1 MQIDR
6 KKISFLAILLSLPFI
21 TVATPGLSQE
31 NSLNFISEVKGD
43 VNIQRSGRKNYQ
55 KAYGGELLDSSD
67 SLQLGKGASTKVV
80 CNNLFIWNIQ
90 SPGEFSVSSGCP
102 STGKPVLIR
111 NGSERAPTRAPNDP
125 AIPYI
130 INPRDTAI
138 LSDKPTLRWNA
149 VKGANSY
156 QVQVRGPGVNWTTE
170 VKQPEVVYSGKET
183 LQPGSRYRVIVTA
196 DNGVSSESE
205 APAGFTLLSE
215 EDAKRVK
222 AEIIQ
227 LQKQP
232 LRDESKTLALAYL
245 YKSKNLNA
253 AAIDLLAGLVKQ
265 GSRTTSV
272 YQLLGSVYQQ
282 VGLHRLA
289 KEQYLTA
296 LKLAKAERN
305 LEAQA
310 IIQTSL
316 GEIDIVLDNLQQAFE
331 SLQAAQS
338 GYRNLGDEQQVQQL
352 QQKLD
357 DLKGRLT
364 S

>member
-1 MQIDR
+1 MQKDR
-6 KKISFLAILLSLPFI
+6 KLIRLIGILLSLPFI
-21 TVATPGLSQE
+21 AVATPGFTQQ

-43 VNIQRSGRKNYQ
+43 VKIKYSGRKNYQ
-55 KAYGGELLDSSD
+55 KAYSGEILNSSD
-67 SLQLGKGASTKVV
+67 SLQLGRGASTKVL
-80 CNNLFIWNIQ
+80 CNNLSTWNVS
-90 SPGEFSVSSGCP
+90 SPGEFSVSSGCA
-102 STGKPVLIR
+102 STEKPILIR
-111 NGSERAPTRAPNDP
+111 SGSNRAPTRAPNDL

-130 INPRDTAI
+130 ISPRDTAI
-138 LSDKPTLRWNA
+138 LSDKLTLRWNA
-149 VKGANSY
+149 VKGATNY
-156 QVQVRGPGVNWTTE
+156 QVKLRGPGVNWTTE

-183 LQPGSRYRVIVTA
+183 LQPGSRYQVIVTA

-205 APAGFTLLSE
+205 EPAGFTLLSE

-222 AEIIQ
+222 AEITQ

-245 YKSKNLNA
+245 YKSNNLNA

-272 YQLLGSVYQQ
+272 YQLLGSLYQQ
-282 VGLHRLA
+282 VGLHQLG
-289 KEQYLTA
+289 KEQYFTA
-296 LKLAKAERN
+296 LKLAKAEKN
-305 LEAQA
+305 LEAQV

-357 DLKGRLT
+357 DLTRRLP

>member
-1 MQIDR
+1 MQKDR
-6 KKISFLAILLSLPFI
+6 KLIRLVGILLSLPFI
-21 TVATPGLSQE
+21 AVATPGFTQQ
-31 NSLNFISEVKGD
+31 NCLNFISAVKGD
-43 VNIQRSGRKNYQ
+43 VKIKYSGRKNYQ
-55 KAYGGELLDSSD
+55 KAYSGEILNSSD
-67 SLQLGKGASTKVV
+67 SLQLERGASTKVV
-80 CNNLFIWNIQ
+80 CNNLSTWNVS

-102 STGKPVLIR
+102 STEKPILTR
-111 NGSERAPTRAPNDP
+111 NGSNRVWTRAPNDP
-125 AIPYI
+125 TIPYI
-130 INPRDTAI
+130 ISPRDTAI
-138 LSDKPTLRWNA
+138 LSDKLTLRWNA
-149 VKGANSY
+149 VKDATNY
-156 QVQVRGPGVNWTTE
+156 QVKLRGPGVNWTTE

-183 LQPGSRYRVIVTA
+183 LQPGFRYRVIVTA

-205 APAGFTLLSE
+205 APAGFTLLSG
-215 EDAKRVK
+215 EDAKQVK
-222 AEIIQ
+222 AEITQ

-245 YKSKNLNA
+245 YQSNNLNA
-253 AAIDLLAGLVKQ
+253 AAIDLLAVLVKQ

-272 YQLLGSVYQQ
+272 YQLLGSLYQQ
-282 VGLHRLA
+282 VGLHRLG

-296 LKLAKAERN
+296 LNLAKAEKN

-357 DLKGRLT
+357 DLTRRLP